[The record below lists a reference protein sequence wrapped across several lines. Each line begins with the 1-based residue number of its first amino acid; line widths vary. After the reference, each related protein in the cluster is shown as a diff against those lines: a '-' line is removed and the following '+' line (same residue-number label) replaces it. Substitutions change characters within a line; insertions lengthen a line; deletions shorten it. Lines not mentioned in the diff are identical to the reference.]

1 MTMLSW
7 TNARRM
13 GHRLVSAVLRCRQCS
28 RTAGELVG
36 YADRH
41 IGESRFVALDTS
53 FMPHNLA
60 GELRCG
66 RCAGQLYL
74 DDIEPL
80 GRNVPLDEAGGVPFS
95 KVMAGEYVPAGTTS
109 AA

>member
-1 MTMLSW
+1 MLSW

-13 GHRLVSAVLRCRQCS
+13 GHRLLSATLRCRQCS
-28 RTAGELVG
+28 RPAGDLVG
-36 YADRH
+36 YADRDL
-41 IGESRFVALDTS
+41 GEARFLPLDTG
-53 FMPHNLA
+53 FMPHNLG

-66 RCAGQLYL
+66 RCTGQLYL

-80 GRNVPLDEAGGVPFS
+80 GRNVPLEEAGGIEFS
-95 KVMAGEYVPAGTTS
+95 RVAAGEHEMAGTTS

>member
-1 MTMLSW
+1 MLSW

-13 GHRLVSAVLRCRQCS
+13 GHRLLSAALRCRQCS
-28 RTAGELVG
+28 RVAGELVG
-36 YADRH
+36 YADRSL
-41 IGESRFVALDTS
+41 GEARFVPLDTS
-53 FMPHNLA
+53 FMPHSLG

-95 KVMAGEYVPAGTTS
+95 EVVAETREMAGTS

>member
-1 MTMLSW
+1 MLSW

-13 GHRLVSAVLRCRQCS
+13 GHRLLSAALRCRQCS
-28 RTAGELVG
+28 RAAGELVG
-36 YADRH
+36 YADRSL
-41 IGESRFVALDTS
+41 GEARFVPLDTS
-53 FMPHNLA
+53 FMPHNLG

-80 GRNVPLDEAGGVPFS
+80 GRNVPLEEAGGVPFA
-95 KVMAGEYVPAGTTS
+95 KVVAGEVEMVGTTS

>member
-1 MTMLSW
+1 MLSW

-13 GHRLVSAVLRCRQCS
+13 GHRLISATLRCRQCS
-28 RTAGELVG
+28 RPAGELVG
-36 YADRH
+36 YADRSL
-41 IGESRFVALDTS
+41 GEAMFVPLDTS
-53 FMPHNLA
+53 FMPQNLA

-80 GRNVPLDEAGGVPFS
+80 GRNVPLEEAGGVPFAQVATTEPELS
-95 KVMAGEYVPAGTTS
+95 ETS

>member
-1 MTMLSW
+1 
-7 TNARRM
+7 
-13 GHRLVSAVLRCRQCS
+13 
-28 RTAGELVG
+28 
-36 YADRH
+36 
-41 IGESRFVALDTS
+41 
-53 FMPHNLA
+53 MPHNLA

-80 GRNVPLDEAGGVPFS
+80 GRNVPLDEAGGVPF
-95 KVMAGEYVPAGTTS
+95 AQIIAGTAQVVGTP

>member
-1 MTMLSW
+1 MLSW

-13 GHRLVSAVLRCRQCS
+13 GHRLLSATLRCRQCS
-28 RTAGELVG
+28 RPAGELVG
-36 YADRH
+36 FADRDL
-41 IGESRFVALDTS
+41 GEARFLPLDTGY
-53 FMPHNLA
+53 MPQNLG
-60 GELRCG
+60 GELRCA

-80 GRNVPLDEAGGVPFS
+80 GRSVPLEEAGGVPFER
-95 KVMAGEYVPAGTTS
+95 VMAGDREMAGTS

>member
-1 MTMLSW
+1 MLSW

-13 GHRLVSAVLRCRQCS
+13 GHRLLSATLRCRQCS
-28 RTAGELVG
+28 RPAGDLVG
-36 YADRH
+36 YADRDLA
-41 IGESRFVALDTS
+41 EARFLPLDTG
-53 FMPHNLA
+53 FMPHNLG

-66 RCAGQLYL
+66 RCTGQLYL

-80 GRNVPLDEAGGVPFS
+80 GRNVPLEEAGGVAFGR
-95 KVMAGEYVPAGTTS
+95 VAAGEVEFADTTS

>member
-1 MTMLSW
+1 MLSW

-13 GHRLVSAVLRCRQCS
+13 GHRLVSAALRCRQCS
-28 RTAGELVG
+28 RVAGELVG
-36 YADRH
+36 YADRSL
-41 IGESRFVALDTS
+41 GDSRFVPLDTS
-53 FMPHNLA
+53 FMPHNLD

-66 RCAGQLYL
+66 RCAGQLFL

-80 GRNVPLDEAGGVPFS
+80 GRNVPLEEAGGVLFS
-95 KVMAGEYVPAGTTS
+95 DIMAGKRVTADTS

>member
-1 MTMLSW
+1 MLSW
-7 TNARRM
+7 TNARRT
-13 GHRLVSAVLRCRQCS
+13 GHRLVSAALRCRQCS
-28 RTAGELVG
+28 RSAGELVG
-36 YADRH
+36 YADRGL
-41 IGESRFVALDTS
+41 GEARFVPLDTS
-53 FMPHNLA
+53 FMPHNLD

-74 DDIEPL
+74 DEIEPL

-95 KVMAGEYVPAGTTS
+95 QVIVSERTPAGIS

>member
-1 MTMLSW
+1 MLSW

-13 GHRLVSAVLRCRQCS
+13 GHRLLSAALRCRQCS
-28 RTAGELVG
+28 RSAGELVG
-36 YADRH
+36 YADRSL
-41 IGESRFVALDTS
+41 GEARFVPLDTDL
-53 FMPHNLA
+53 MPQNLG

-80 GRNVPLDEAGGVPFS
+80 GRSVPLDEAGGVPFAQ
-95 KVMAGEYVPAGTTS
+95 VITGEAELAGTS

>member
-1 MTMLSW
+1 MLSW

-13 GHRLVSAVLRCRQCS
+13 GHRLLSATLRCRQCS
-28 RTAGELVG
+28 RPAGELVG
-36 YADRH
+36 FADRPL
-41 IGESRFVALDTS
+41 GEARFLPLDTGY
-53 FMPHNLA
+53 MPHNLG
-60 GELRCG
+60 GELRCA

-80 GRNVPLDEAGGVPFS
+80 GRSVPLEEAGGVPLDR
-95 KVMAGEYVPAGTTS
+95 VIAGEREMAGTS

>member
-1 MTMLSW
+1 MLSW
-7 TNARRM
+7 TNSRRM
-13 GHRLVSAVLRCRQCS
+13 GHRLLSATLRCRQCS
-28 RTAGELVG
+28 RPAGDLVG
-36 YADRH
+36 YADRAL
-41 IGESRFVALDTS
+41 GEARFLPLDTG

-60 GELRCG
+60 GELRCA

-80 GRNVPLDEAGGVPFS
+80 GRSVPLHEAGGIPFERIL
-95 KVMAGEYVPAGTTS
+95 AGERPAAGIT

>member
-1 MTMLSW
+1 MLSW
-7 TNARRM
+7 TRGRRL
-13 GHRLVSAVLRCRQCS
+13 GHRLVSATLRCRQCS
-28 RTAGELVG
+28 RAAGELVG
-36 YADRH
+36 YADH
-41 IGESRFVALDTS
+41 SLGESRFVPVDTG
-53 FMPHNLA
+53 FMPHNLG

-80 GRNVPLDEAGGVPFS
+80 GRNVPLDEAGGVPFAQ
-95 KVMAGEYVPAGTTS
+95 VIAEPALSGTS

>member
-1 MTMLSW
+1 MLSW

-13 GHRLVSAVLRCRQCS
+13 GHRLLSAALRCRQCS
-28 RTAGELVG
+28 RAAGELVG
-36 YADRH
+36 YADRSL
-41 IGESRFVALDTS
+41 GEARFVPLDTS
-53 FMPHNLA
+53 FMPHNLG

-80 GRNVPLDEAGGVPFS
+80 GRNVPLEEAGGVPFAEVIAE
-95 KVMAGEYVPAGTTS
+95 KPAMAGTS